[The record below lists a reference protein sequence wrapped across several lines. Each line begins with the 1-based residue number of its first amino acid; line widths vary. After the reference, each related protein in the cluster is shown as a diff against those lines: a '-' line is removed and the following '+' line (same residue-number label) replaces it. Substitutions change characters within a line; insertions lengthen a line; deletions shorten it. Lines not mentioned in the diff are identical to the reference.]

1 MGAYQVRELYKR
13 SKITKTPLRKMES
26 ICNLSAAFR
35 TAQTEQ
41 MQGQETWS
49 VIFDSKT
56 GDKNLNKS
64 QINPFA
70 KITFI
75 N

>member
-1 MGAYQVRELYKR
+1 M
-13 SKITKTPLRKMES
+13 
-26 ICNLSAAFR
+26 CNLSAAFR
-35 TAQTEQ
+35 TARTEQ
-41 MQGQETWS
+41 MQGQEIWS
-49 VIFDSKT
+49 VIFESKT

-75 N
+75 NEQV

>member
-1 MGAYQVRELYKR
+1 
-13 SKITKTPLRKMES
+13 MES

-35 TAQTEQ
+35 TARTEQ
-41 MQGQETWS
+41 MQGQEIWS
-49 VIFDSKT
+49 VIFESKT
-56 GDKNLNKS
+56 GGDKNLNKS

>member
-1 MGAYQVRELYKR
+1 
-13 SKITKTPLRKMES
+13 MEP
-26 ICNLSAAFR
+26 ICNLCAAFR
-35 TAQTEQ
+35 TAQTEE
-41 MQGQETWS
+41 MQGQEIWS
-49 VIFDSKT
+49 VIFESKT

-70 KITFI
+70 KIAFI

>member
-1 MGAYQVRELYKR
+1 
-13 SKITKTPLRKMES
+13 MES

-35 TAQTEQ
+35 TAQTEE
-41 MQGQETWS
+41 MQGQEIWS
-49 VIFDSKT
+49 VIFESKT

>member
-1 MGAYQVRELYKR
+1 M
-13 SKITKTPLRKMES
+13 
-26 ICNLSAAFR
+26 CNLSAAFM

-41 MQGQETWS
+41 MQGQEIWS
-49 VIFDSKT
+49 VIFESKT
-56 GDKNLNKS
+56 RAKNLNKS